1 MDSNF
6 LKTNNVWYITGVS
19 SGVGLCLC
27 QELLSKGEKVV
38 GTSRGNVFSP
48 TISNHE
54 NFLGLQ
60 VDITNSQSVQNS
72 IDKTIKHFG
81 ILTHVVNN
89 AGYGKIGTIEEVS
102 DEEARKLM
110 DVLYFGPLNI
120 LRSVLPIFRNQ
131 RNGYIF
137 NVCSIAGFK
146 PPSRLGNYSSCKAAL
161 SAVTEA
167 LAIDVKPFNIK
178 VSSIVLG
185 FIVTDFHVNNTF
197 CKNQLPEYDSLKYW
211 TDLCS
216 EVSKNLLPGDPRK
229 VAKKIIEN
237 GDKEILPFNIFIGP
251 VDTFSMADSKISDL
265 NEQVGSQRNI
275 YSNVVLEK

>member
-6 LKTNNVWYITGVS
+6 FNFKKIWYITGVS
-19 SGVGLCLC
+19 TGVGLCLC
-27 QELLSKGEKVV
+27 QELLKNGDKVV
-38 GTSRGNVFSP
+38 GTSRGTIFSP
-48 TISNHE
+48 TISNHP
-54 NFLGLQ
+54 NFLGIQ

-72 IDKTIKHFG
+72 IYKTIEHFG
-81 ILTHVVNN
+81 GLTHVINN

-102 DEEARKLM
+102 DEESRKLM

-131 RNGYIF
+131 KNGYIF

-185 FIVTDFHVNNTF
+185 FIVTDFHVNNSF
-197 CKNQLPEYDSLKYW
+197 SQNQLPEYESSKYW
-211 TDLCS
+211 TDLCA
-216 EVSKNLLPGDPRK
+216 EVSNNLLPGDPRK
-229 VAKKIIEN
+229 VALKIIEN
-237 GDKEILPFNIFIGP
+237 GDKVTLPFNIFIGP
-251 VDTFSMADSKISDL
+251 IDTFTMADSKISEL
-265 NEQVGSQRNI
+265 NQQIESQRNV